1 MLQLLHGKFER
12 LSKKRVREAD
22 SFLDKNH
29 WTVSWGPSWPPSGRH
44 TLVAANLRA
53 SITTVGPLA
62 ENVSR
67 ELALVPTQVALLITM
82 PVILFA
88 VLSPLAPPLAR
99 RIGIEQALALALG
112 ILSVGIVLRSLPGW
126 PALWLGTA
134 GLGAAIA
141 VINVFLPSLV
151 KRDFPNDVWRV
162 TGFYASV

>member
-1 MLQLLHGKFER
+1 MRPTRFSTKIIGRFPGVRRGLLLAGI
-12 LSKKRVREAD
+12 L
-22 SFLDKNH
+22 
-29 WTVSWGPSWPPSGRH
+29 
-44 TLVAANLRA
+44 LVAANLRA